1 MGNSSEPTIA
11 SITPLFIV
19 KDLDRS
25 LKYYTE
31 QLGFEQQFRY
41 EDFYPGIERNGQ
53 TIHLKLGNVSQEER
67 LNRRKNEDLDVHCS
81 VSGIDALFEEFTG
94 KSAEVIQSLRDM
106 PYGREFYVTDPDG
119 YILGFME

>member
-41 EDFYPGIERNGQ
+41 EDFYAGIERNGQ